1 MTDRRELMLSKLRA
15 FAVHLCGSIVIISL
29 YLSLVFLV
37 WYPYPYFAI
46 EKVWDVIRVVIGVD
60 IFIGPLLTLVVYR
73 AGKPSL
79 KFDLTA
85 IIIVQLSALIWGAT
99 VTYTQRPAYTAL
111 VSDNA
116 VFKIVSAS
124 EVDSRALT
132 DSALKISPWS
142 GPRMVYVD
150 LPYDAEEYVRLGKEN
165 LKNGREF
172 AQYVQFYQ
180 PILEHKDVVLKQA
193 IDIQKRMAEFPELRT
208 MVNACLDRHGGK
220 LKDYIFI
227 SVEGRVSIGF
237 LMLRRADLQI
247 VDALLE

>member
-15 FAVHLCGSIVIISL
+15 FAVHLCGSVAIISL
-29 YLSLVFLV
+29 YLLLVFLV

-85 IIIVQLSALIWGAT
+85 IIAVQLAALIWGAT
-99 VTYTQRPAYTAL
+99 VTFTQRPAYTAL

-116 VFKIVSAS
+116 VFKVVSAS
-124 EVDSRALT
+124 EVDTRALA
-132 DSALKISPWS
+132 DPALNISPWS

-150 LPYDAEEYVRLGKEN
+150 LPYDQEEYVRLGKEN

-172 AQYVQFYQ
+172 AQYTQFYE
-180 PILEHKDVVLKQA
+180 PILNRKDEVLKQA
-193 IDIQKRMAEFPELRT
+193 IDMRQRMTLFPELRK
-208 MVNACLDRHGGK
+208 MVAAVLDRHGGT
-220 LKDYIFI
+220 LDDYIFV
-227 SVEGRVSIGF
+227 SVEGRVSLGF
-237 LMLRRADLQI
+237 LMLRRDDLQV